1 MLRRGLGDEICN
13 SGNNLRTNSACSS
26 QATTSRGDNKTE
38 DNQNYNQD
46 LLASI
51 KQSNTNK
58 QGAFL
63 TEEQIDMRQN
73 FGCGGGYK

>member
-1 MLRRGLGDEICN
+1 MKSAIPVIICV
-13 SGNNLRTNSACSS
+13 LISACSS
-26 QATTSRGDNKTE
+26 QATTSSGDNRAK

-63 TEEQIDMRQN
+63 TEEQIDMWQN
-73 FGCGGGYK
+73 SGCGGAHK

>member
-1 MLRRGLGDEICN
+1 M
-13 SGNNLRTNSACSS
+13 
-26 QATTSRGDNKTE
+26 ATIRQKTE

-51 KQSNTNK
+51 KQFNTNK

-63 TEEQIDMRQN
+63 TEEQIDMWQN
-73 FGCGGGYK
+73 SGCGGGHK

>member
-1 MLRRGLGDEICN
+1 MKSAIPVIICV
-13 SGNNLRTNSACSS
+13 LISACSS
-26 QATTSRGDNKTE
+26 QATTSSGDNRAE
-38 DNQNYNQD
+38 DNQNHNQN

-63 TEEQIDMRQN
+63 TEEQIDMWQN
-73 FGCGGGYK
+73 SGCGGGHK